1 MIILEKKNL
10 TNYPI
15 PCQPLAILP
24 ALKKP
29 SLSLKISSYQLTHS
43 LFFYSSCPVL
53 FIQIKKRIV
62 HIQ

>member
-24 ALKKP
+24 ALKKT
-29 SLSLKISSYQLTHS
+29 LSFSQNI
-43 LFFYSSCPVL
+43 
-53 FIQIKKRIV
+53 
-62 HIQ
+62 